1 MRIAVFSPASS
12 HPRYHRRVQSMLDA
26 GHEVTVYT
34 YTRGYY
40 EVNRYPSGARI
51 IDLGDVENG
60 KYFRRLPKLLHGM
73 RVIRDVE
80 RTLPRPD
87 VAYAF
92 GLDAALIMIMSVGKD
107 VITGYEVGDLRSAV
121 VNKALSTW
129 PVRALER
136 WILRHVDV
144 LVVTSPGFV
153 QHHYKHIVADDSEV
167 IIAENRIPARIASM
181 VKRPTERTFAPNG
194 RIRIGVV
201 GLLRYPRTFLP
212 LIDAVKSH
220 PARFELHVHGD
231 GPLAP
236 QFRDA
241 ARVASNIY
249 YHGPFRNP
257 DDLGKI
263 YDNLDVSYFVYD
275 NTETNVRLAI
285 PNKLYESMYFGVPG
299 IVAAS
304 TTLAERVQQLG
315 VGFVVDPSK
324 GDFVGRWLETVSIDD
339 IKGAA
344 ERCLM
349 VPKDEL
355 VEDDENLLRAL
366 ERRAS

>member
-1 MRIAVFSPASS
+1 
-12 HPRYHRRVQSMLDA
+12 
-26 GHEVTVYT
+26 
-34 YTRGYY
+34 
-40 EVNRYPSGARI
+40 
-51 IDLGDVENG
+51 
-60 KYFRRLPKLLHGM
+60 
-73 RVIRDVE
+73 
-80 RTLPRPD
+80 
-87 VAYAF
+87 
-92 GLDAALIMIMSVGKD
+92 
-107 VITGYEVGDLRSAV
+107 
-121 VNKALSTW
+121 
-129 PVRALER
+129 
-136 WILRHVDV
+136 
-144 LVVTSPGFV
+144 
-153 QHHYKHIVADDSEV
+153 
-167 IIAENRIPARIASM
+167 
-181 VKRPTERTFAPNG
+181 
-194 RIRIGVV
+194 
-201 GLLRYPRTFLP
+201 
-212 LIDAVKSH
+212 
-220 PARFELHVHGD
+220 
-231 GPLAP
+231 
-236 QFRDA
+236 
-241 ARVASNIY
+241 
-249 YHGPFRNP
+249 GPFRNP